1 MLFSSEPALQAAAA
15 QYSQKPPK
23 GTPESVPVP
32 NSELPGRSKVYRH
45 WKVGNKELPKTLD
58 PKVSHTQI
66 YTLLHLESLAYFL
79 CSTKKRLF
87 TIMRHVLTCFSFQQ

>member
-15 QYSQKPPK
+15 QYSQQPPK

-45 WKVGNKELPKTLD
+45 WKVGSKELPKTLD

-66 YTLLHLESLAYFL
+66 YTLLRYRQNARSLEPIFFVLRRSAFL
-79 CSTKKRLF
+79 
-87 TIMRHVLTCFSFQQ
+87 Q